1 MPREKAR
8 KNLRKSIVNYERDF
22 PNWRGYVSK
31 FHAITNR
38 MVNWRYCRSE
48 VEQFYSASDA
58 DVCHPFIKTTDRPGS
73 LRPIEEWPVPLKG
86 RKVAQVQC

>member
-38 MVNWRYCRSE
+38 YGELALPPERSGTIL
-48 VEQFYSASDA
+48 FS
-58 DVCHPFIKTTDRPGS
+58 I
-73 LRPIEEWPVPLKG
+73 
-86 RKVAQVQC
+86 